1 MQTKAINHMIQPFE
15 LLDEA
20 VKRGPNDIGLVSPTG
35 SFTFSQM
42 REISLSLAKNFSNR
56 GVKPRQIVSTF
67 LPPDQDW
74 LSTLAIFHEAAVPVS
89 LWGIGTISK
98 LNVSWLVSNE
108 PRAGVSSQQTFL
120 IQKGFDE
127 FQLDSA
133 DHQRTLF
140 ARPDKPMRCVLTSG
154 TTGAP
159 KAVIFTGDNIQARL
173 GQLASYWA
181 DSRPEL
187 NFMGLSTTG
196 GFFTA
201 LAALQHG
208 YPYMAENAVNL
219 SALERAKEYSI
230 QVLAGSPAQIG
241 QALKLIRENKLQF
254 PSLVEVRVAGSL
266 PSQKLVAA
274 IHGELGVQVKSV
286 YGSTEGGG
294 VAVTMLSPGDNTS
307 DAGALVSGVE
317 LEIQKED
324 GVAGQIRYR
333 GPGVSP
339 GYLQASDSD
348 SNFVDGWFYPGDI
361 GFITEEDHLV
371 LEGRLDDLI
380 NVGGAKVNPQTLEDF
395 ANTFQGVIDSAVC
408 LIERA
413 PGIDEVAIMVVG
425 ERGIDLRGLDKTLRA
440 KFSIGY
446 PTVFSTS
453 QVIPRNAMG
462 KIVRLEVRNQI
473 LKDLNLS

>member
-1 MQTKAINHMIQPFE
+1 MIQPFE

-42 REISLSLAKNFSNR
+42 REISRSLAKNFSNR
-56 GVKPRQIVSTF
+56 GVRPRQIVSTF

-74 LSTLAIFHEAAVPVS
+74 LSTLAIFHEAAVPAS

-108 PRAGVSSQQTFL
+108 PRAGVSSQQTIL

-127 FQLDSA
+127 SQLDSA

-159 KAVIFTGDNIQARL
+159 KAVIFTADNIESRL

-208 YPYMAENAVNL
+208 YPYMAEVAVNL
-219 SALERAKEYSI
+219 SALERAKEYGI

-241 QALKLIRENKLQF
+241 QALKLVREHKLQL
-254 PSLVEVRVAGSL
+254 PNLVEVRVAGSL
-266 PSQKLVAA
+266 PSQKLVSA
-274 IHGELGVQVKSV
+274 IHDELGVQVKSV

-307 DAGALVSGVE
+307 DAGVLVSGVE

-348 SNFVDGWFYPGDI
+348 SNFVDGWFYPGDRGLI
-361 GFITEEDHLV
+361 SGQDRLV
-371 LEGRLDDLI
+371 LDGRSDDVL
-380 NVGGAKVNPQTLEDF
+380 NVGGTKLNPSIVEAVAEDF
-395 ANTFQGVIDSAVC
+395 YGVKEAAVC
-408 LIERA
+408 LVERLAGIE
-413 PGIDEVAIMVVG
+413 EVAIAVVT
-425 ERGIDLRGLDKTLRA
+425 EPDIDLKKLDANLRDR
-440 KFSIGY
+440 FSMAH
-446 PTVFSTS
+446 PTIYVVLKAIS
-453 QVIPRNAMG
+453 RNHMG
-462 KIVRLEVRNQI
+462 KIQRQDVKAQVERELGLANY
-473 LKDLNLS
+473 